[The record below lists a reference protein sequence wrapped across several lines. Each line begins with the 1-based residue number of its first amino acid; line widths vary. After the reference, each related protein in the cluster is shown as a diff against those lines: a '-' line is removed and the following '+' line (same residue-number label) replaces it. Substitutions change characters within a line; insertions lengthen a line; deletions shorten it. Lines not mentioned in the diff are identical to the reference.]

1 MEYLGHLQFLHQN
14 SMNSSHAHVKLLCQV
29 AHRQSSVFLQGVVH
43 WRNQTLIYFRF
54 PAPAFFFLQRCSAVF
69 EPFEPLKHQRTA
81 NSWSSRCTFHQ
92 ICRFEWAFS
101 RYPNRIWWQPELPF
115 SLLTPYCVMPL
126 ARSNFVFF
134 RLKRWNDVKIT
145 LDVHRTSRCDVP
157 KFQADCK
164 AKNVFYYMCISGFYC
179 KFAPA
184 PRTCYYGNSNGACS

>member
-54 PAPAFFFLQRCSAVF
+54 SARPSSSCKDVL
-69 EPFEPLKHQRTA
+69 PSSNRLKNTSERLTLIFPVYF
-81 NSWSSRCTFHQ
+81 SS

-101 RYPNRIWWQPELPF
+101 RYPDRIWWQPEHPF

-126 ARSNFVFF
+126 ARSNFVYF

-145 LDVHRTSRCDVP
+145 LDVRRTLRRP
-157 KFQADCK
+157 E
-164 AKNVFYYMCISGFYC
+164 IS
-179 KFAPA
+179 
-184 PRTCYYGNSNGACS
+184 SWL